1 MVADELNKKGVT
13 TKAWMTKHGVFRE
26 GKPWHK
32 MHIYR
37 VLYNRTY
44 LGEVIHKEK
53 TYPGE
58 HEAIVT
64 QDMWRRAHMVIEENT
79 RSHVRHAR
87 AKAPALLRGIIRC
100 AACDTA
106 MSPVSATSKD
116 RIYRYYQCGRASK
129 HGYSVCP
136 VKSVPAGEI
145 EGAVIQQL
153 RAIFR
158 SPEMIAQTYRAT
170 QELEID
176 DLNRLK
182 EERGDIESRVAALRQ
197 AASRLMESGN
207 AGTETSAEIRRTNE
221 EFVGLQHR
229 LTDINEDIAV
239 LESRMVSE
247 RDVTEAL
254 RKLDPIW
261 DELYPL
267 EQTRVIQLLVE
278 QVTVS
283 TDGMRVRIRS
293 NGLHSLV
300 SELKSVQDRTEN
312 EECLV

>member
-1 MVADELNKKGVT
+1 
-13 TKAWMTKHGVFRE
+13 
-26 GKPWHK
+26 
-32 MHIYR
+32 
-37 VLYNRTY
+37 
-44 LGEVIHKEK
+44 
-53 TYPGE
+53 
-58 HEAIVT
+58 
-64 QDMWRRAHMVIEENT
+64 
-79 RSHVRHAR
+79 
-87 AKAPALLRGIIRC
+87 
-100 AACDTA
+100 
-106 MSPVSATSKD
+106 
-116 RIYRYYQCGRASK
+116 
-129 HGYSVCP
+129 
-136 VKSVPAGEI
+136 
-145 EGAVIQQL
+145 
-153 RAIFR
+153 
-158 SPEMIAQTYRAT
+158 MIAQTYRAT
-170 QELEID
+170 RELEID

-197 AASRLMESGN
+197 AASRLMESGD
-207 AGTETSAEIRRTNE
+207 ADTETSAEIRRTNE
-221 EFVGLQHR
+221 EFVDLQHR

-254 RKLDPIW
+254 KKLDPIW